1 MIPLQIVISILQ
13 WLTPYLIKFIDK
25 HTDDWLELLYDKI
38 GKRFVNKYCKLSI
51 TVVAVDNPVKIKFN
65 TEDYG
70 DVYVD
75 LIDYKKSFDNFKS
88 NSITL
93 MAEGYR
99 DKTIKL
105 NIEESSSIDLTET
118 LEKEKE

>member
-1 MIPLQIVISILQ
+1 MIPLQIVINILQ
-13 WLTPYLIKFIDK
+13 WLMPYLIKFVDK

-93 MAEGYR
+93 IAEGNS

-105 NIEESSSIDLTET
+105 NIEENSYIDLTET
-118 LEKEKE
+118 LDKEIN

>member
-1 MIPLQIVISILQ
+1 MQIIISILQ
-13 WLTPYLIKFIDK
+13 WLTPYLIKFVDK
-25 HTDDWLELLYDKI
+25 RTDDWLELLYDKI
-38 GKRFVNKYCKLSI
+38 GKRFINKYCKLSI
-51 TVVAVDNPVKIKFN
+51 TVVAVDSPVKMKFN

>member
-1 MIPLQIVISILQ
+1 MIPLQIVINILQ
-13 WLTPYLIKFIDK
+13 WLMPYLIKFVDK

-75 LIDYKKSFDNFKS
+75 LVGCNKSFDNFKS

-105 NIEESSSIDLTET
+105 NIEENSFIDLTET
-118 LEKEKE
+118 LDKERD

>member
-1 MIPLQIVISILQ
+1 MIPLQIIISILQ
-13 WLTPYLIKFIDK
+13 WLTPYLIKFVDE

-51 TVVAVDNPVKIKFN
+51 TVVAVDSPVKMKFN

-70 DVYVD
+70 GVYAD